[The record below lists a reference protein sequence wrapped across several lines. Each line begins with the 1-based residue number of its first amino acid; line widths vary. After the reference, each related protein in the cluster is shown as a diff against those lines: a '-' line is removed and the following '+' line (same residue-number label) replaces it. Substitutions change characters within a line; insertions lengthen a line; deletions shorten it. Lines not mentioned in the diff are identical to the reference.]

1 MDGEKELTEWFSS
14 REFLTFFISI
24 LPVTEL
30 RGGLPFA
37 LSQGIPPIKAYLIS
51 VAGNILPVIP
61 LLLGLRILSRIAK
74 RYKTGIRVFN
84 WLTDKMERK
93 KRLVKRYGIPGIVLL
108 VAIPLPLTGAWTG
121 SIVSSLLF
129 IPIKYAFPAILT
141 GICIAGVIVL
151 LVSLGILG
159 ASKIFVGM

>member
-14 REFLTFFISI
+14 REFLTFLISI
-24 LPVTEL
+24 LPVAEL

-37 LSQGIPPIKAYLIS
+37 LSQGISPIKAYLIS

-61 LLLGLRILSRIAK
+61 LLLGLRILSRVAK
-74 RYKTGIRVFN
+74 RYRTGIRVFN

-141 GICIAGVIVL
+141 GICIAGIIVL